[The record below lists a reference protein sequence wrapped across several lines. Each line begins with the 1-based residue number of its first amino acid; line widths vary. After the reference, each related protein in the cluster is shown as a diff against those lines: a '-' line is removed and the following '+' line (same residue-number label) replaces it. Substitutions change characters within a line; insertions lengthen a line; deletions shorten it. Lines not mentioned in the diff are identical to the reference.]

1 MIKKIVLSFTLIL
14 FFSNI
19 AFAFEENAE
28 NFILETTQDAK
39 SIILNKTIGDK
50 DKRKQLEKLALNA
63 VDVAGLAKYTLGQER
78 KNLSDKQISEFV
90 STFKVFFSKNL
101 SNKLKDYSD
110 QEVKITGSKKI
121 SDNYVLVNS
130 KIVSLKDK
138 QEIAVDWRVFLV
150 DGNLIIRDL
159 VVEGLSLAR
168 TQREE
173 FASIIANKNFESLEK
188 NSVDLYSTVK
198 SLYLQKR
205 ENLISNSSGSEDEWK
220 NFK

>member
-1 MIKKIVLSFTLIL
+1 MIKKIALSLALIV
-14 FFSNI
+14 FFSSTS
-19 AFAFEENAE
+19 FAFEKNAE
-28 NFILETTQDAK
+28 NFILETTQNAK
-39 SIILNKTIGDK
+39 KIILDKAISDK

-173 FASIIANKNFESLEK
+173 FASIIANKKFEGLIQSLNE
-188 NSVDLYSTVK
+188 Y
-198 SLYLQKR
+198 
-205 ENLISNSSGSEDEWK
+205 ISN
-220 NFK
+220 N

>member
-1 MIKKIVLSFTLIL
+1 MIKKIVLSLALIV
-14 FFSNI
+14 FFSNSSL
-19 AFAFEENAE
+19 AFEKNAE
-28 NFILETTQDAK
+28 NFILETTQNAK
-39 SIILNKTIGDK
+39 KIILDKAISDK
-50 DKRKQLEKLALNA
+50 DKRKQLEKLALNT

-78 KNLSDKQISEFV
+78 KNLSDKQISQFV

-173 FASIIANKNFESLEK
+173 FASIIANKKFEGLIQSLNEYI
-188 NSVDLYSTVK
+188 N
-198 SLYLQKR
+198 
-205 ENLISNSSGSEDEWK
+205 NN
-220 NFK
+220 

>member
-19 AFAFEENAE
+19 AFAFEKNAE
-28 NFILETTQDAK
+28 NFILETTQNAK
-39 SIILNKTIGDK
+39 KIILDKTIGDK
-50 DKRKQLEKLALNA
+50 DKGKQLQKLALDA

-173 FASIIANKNFESLEK
+173 FASIIANKKFEGLIQSLNEYIA
-188 NSVDLYSTVK
+188 N
-198 SLYLQKR
+198 
-205 ENLISNSSGSEDEWK
+205 N
-220 NFK
+220 

>member
-1 MIKKIVLSFTLIL
+1 MIKKIALSLALIV
-14 FFSNI
+14 FFSSTS
-19 AFAFEENAE
+19 FAFEKNAE
-28 NFILETTQDAK
+28 NFILETTQNAK
-39 SIILNKTIGDK
+39 KIILDKAISDK
-50 DKRKQLEKLALNA
+50 DKRKQLEKLALNT

-173 FASIIANKNFESLEK
+173 FASIIANKKFEGLIQSLNEYIA
-188 NSVDLYSTVK
+188 N
-198 SLYLQKR
+198 
-205 ENLISNSSGSEDEWK
+205 N
-220 NFK
+220 

>member
-1 MIKKIVLSFTLIL
+1 MIKKIVLPLALIV
-14 FFSNI
+14 FFSNSSL
-19 AFAFEENAE
+19 AFEKNAE
-28 NFILETTQDAK
+28 NFILETTQNAK
-39 SIILNKTIGDK
+39 KIILDKAIGDK
-50 DKRKQLEKLALNA
+50 DKRKQLEKLALNT

-173 FASIIANKNFESLEK
+173 FASIIANKKFEGLIQSLNEYIT
-188 NSVDLYSTVK
+188 N
-198 SLYLQKR
+198 
-205 ENLISNSSGSEDEWK
+205 N
-220 NFK
+220 

>member
-1 MIKKIVLSFTLIL
+1 MIKKTVLSFTLIL

-19 AFAFEENAE
+19 AFAFEKNAE
-28 NFILETTQDAK
+28 NFILETTQNAK
-39 SIILNKTIGDK
+39 KIILDKTIGEK
-50 DKRKQLEKLALNA
+50 DKGKQLEKLALNA

-110 QEVKITGSKKI
+110 QEVKVTGSKKI

-173 FASIIANKNFESLEK
+173 FASIIANKKFEGLIQSLNEYIA
-188 NSVDLYSTVK
+188 N
-198 SLYLQKR
+198 
-205 ENLISNSSGSEDEWK
+205 N
-220 NFK
+220 

>member
-1 MIKKIVLSFTLIL
+1 MIKKIVLSLALIV
-14 FFSNI
+14 FFSNSSL
-19 AFAFEENAE
+19 AFEKNAE
-28 NFILETTQDAK
+28 NFILETTQNAK
-39 SIILNKTIGDK
+39 KIILDKAISDK
-50 DKRKQLEKLALNA
+50 DKRKQLEKLALNT

-173 FASIIANKNFESLEK
+173 FASIIANKKFEG
-188 NSVDLYSTVK
+188 
-198 SLYLQKR
+198 
-205 ENLISNSSGSEDEWK
+205 LIQILNEYIT
-220 NFK
+220 NN

>member
-1 MIKKIVLSFTLIL
+1 MYIIQTEPAKGRGRQPRP
-14 FFSNI
+14 FF
-19 AFAFEENAE
+19 AW
-28 NFILETTQDAK
+28 L
-39 SIILNKTIGDK
+39 L
-50 DKRKQLEKLALNA
+50 
-63 VDVAGLAKYTLGQER
+63 DVAGLAKYTLGQER
-78 KNLSDKQISEFV
+78 KNLSDKQISQFV
-90 STFKVFFSKNL
+90 STFEVFFSKNL

-173 FASIIANKNFESLEK
+173 FASIIANKKFE
-188 NSVDLYSTVK
+188 
-198 SLYLQKR
+198 
-205 ENLISNSSGSEDEWK
+205 
-220 NFK
+220 

>member
-1 MIKKIVLSFTLIL
+1 MIKKILLSFTLIL

-19 AFAFEENAE
+19 SFAFERNAE
-28 NFILETTQDAK
+28 NFILETTQKAK
-39 SIILNKTIGDK
+39 KIILNNAIGDK

-78 KNLSDKQISEFV
+78 KNLSDRQISEFV

-110 QEVKITGSKKI
+110 QEVKVMGSKKI

-173 FASIIANKNFESLEK
+173 FASIIANKKFEGLIQSLNEYIA
-188 NSVDLYSTVK
+188 N
-198 SLYLQKR
+198 
-205 ENLISNSSGSEDEWK
+205 N
-220 NFK
+220 

>member
-1 MIKKIVLSFTLIL
+1 MIKKIALSLTLIV
-14 FFSNI
+14 FFINTS
-19 AFAFEENAE
+19 FAFEKNAE
-28 NFILETTQDAK
+28 NFITETTQNAK
-39 SIILNKTIGDK
+39 KIILDKDIGDK
-50 DKRKQLEKLALNA
+50 DKRKLLEKLALNT

-78 KNLSDKQISEFV
+78 KNLSDKQISQFV
-90 STFKVFFSKNL
+90 STFRVFFSKNL

-110 QEVKITGSKKI
+110 QEVKVTGSKKI

-173 FASIIANKNFESLEK
+173 FASVIANKKFEGLIQSLNEYIA
-188 NSVDLYSTVK
+188 N
-198 SLYLQKR
+198 
-205 ENLISNSSGSEDEWK
+205 N
-220 NFK
+220 

>member
-1 MIKKIVLSFTLIL
+1 MIKKIVSSFALIL

-19 AFAFEENAE
+19 AFAFEKNAE

-39 SIILNKTIGDK
+39 SIILNKTIGDT

-173 FASIIANKNFESLEK
+173 FASIIANKKFEGLIQSLNEYIA
-188 NSVDLYSTVK
+188 N
-198 SLYLQKR
+198 
-205 ENLISNSSGSEDEWK
+205 N
-220 NFK
+220 

>member
-1 MIKKIVLSFTLIL
+1 MIKKILLSLALIV
-14 FFSNI
+14 FFSNSSL
-19 AFAFEENAE
+19 AFEKNAE
-28 NFILETTQDAK
+28 NFILETTQNAK
-39 SIILNKTIGDK
+39 KIILDKAISDK
-50 DKRKQLEKLALNA
+50 DKRKQLEKLALNT

-173 FASIIANKNFESLEK
+173 FASIIANKKFEGLIQSLNEYIT
-188 NSVDLYSTVK
+188 N
-198 SLYLQKR
+198 
-205 ENLISNSSGSEDEWK
+205 N
-220 NFK
+220 

>member
-1 MIKKIVLSFTLIL
+1 MIKKIVLSLALIV
-14 FFSNI
+14 FFSNSSL
-19 AFAFEENAE
+19 AFEKNAE
-28 NFILETTQDAK
+28 NFILETTQNAK
-39 SIILNKTIGDK
+39 KIILDKAISDK
-50 DKRKQLEKLALNA
+50 DKRKQLEKLALNT

-78 KNLSDKQISEFV
+78 KNLSDKQISQFV
-90 STFKVFFSKNL
+90 STFEVFFSKNL

-159 VVEGLSLAR
+159 VVEGLSLAK

-173 FASIIANKNFESLEK
+173 FASIIANKKFEGLIQSLNEYI
-188 NSVDLYSTVK
+188 N
-198 SLYLQKR
+198 
-205 ENLISNSSGSEDEWK
+205 NN
-220 NFK
+220 

>member
-19 AFAFEENAE
+19 AFAFEKNAE

-39 SIILNKTIGDK
+39 SIILNKTISDK

-173 FASIIANKNFESLEK
+173 FASIIANKKFEGLIQSLNEYIA
-188 NSVDLYSTVK
+188 N
-198 SLYLQKR
+198 
-205 ENLISNSSGSEDEWK
+205 N
-220 NFK
+220 

>member
-1 MIKKIVLSFTLIL
+1 MIKKIVLSLALIV
-14 FFSNI
+14 FFSNSSL
-19 AFAFEENAE
+19 AFEKNAE
-28 NFILETTQDAK
+28 NFILETTQNAK
-39 SIILNKTIGDK
+39 KIILDKAINDK
-50 DKRKQLEKLALNA
+50 DKRKQLEKLALNT

-78 KNLSDKQISEFV
+78 KNLSDKQISQFV

-173 FASIIANKNFESLEK
+173 FASIIANKKFEGLIQSLNEYIT
-188 NSVDLYSTVK
+188 N
-198 SLYLQKR
+198 
-205 ENLISNSSGSEDEWK
+205 N
-220 NFK
+220 

>member
-1 MIKKIVLSFTLIL
+1 MIKKIVLSLALIV
-14 FFSNI
+14 FFSNSSL
-19 AFAFEENAE
+19 AFEKNAE
-28 NFILETTQDAK
+28 NFILETTQNAK
-39 SIILNKTIGDK
+39 KIILDKAINDK
-50 DKRKQLEKLALNA
+50 DKRKQLEKLALNT

-173 FASIIANKNFESLEK
+173 FASIIANKKFEGLIQSLNEYIT
-188 NSVDLYSTVK
+188 N
-198 SLYLQKR
+198 
-205 ENLISNSSGSEDEWK
+205 N
-220 NFK
+220 

>member
-1 MIKKIVLSFTLIL
+1 MIKKIVLSLALIV
-14 FFSNI
+14 FFSNSSL
-19 AFAFEENAE
+19 AFEKNAE
-28 NFILETTQDAK
+28 NFILETTQNAK
-39 SIILNKTIGDK
+39 KIILDKAISDK
-50 DKRKQLEKLALNA
+50 DKRKQLEKLALNT

-78 KNLSDKQISEFV
+78 KNLSDKQISQFV
-90 STFKVFFSKNL
+90 SSFKVFFSKNL

-173 FASIIANKNFESLEK
+173 FASIIANKKFEGLIQSLNEYIT
-188 NSVDLYSTVK
+188 N
-198 SLYLQKR
+198 
-205 ENLISNSSGSEDEWK
+205 N
-220 NFK
+220 

>member
-1 MIKKIVLSFTLIL
+1 MMKKVILSFALIL
-14 FFSNI
+14 FCSNI
-19 AFAFEENAE
+19 SFAFEKDAE
-28 NFILETTQDAK
+28 NFILETTQNAQK
-39 SIILNKTIGDK
+39 IILDKTIGDK
-50 DKRKQLEKLALNA
+50 DKGKQLQKLALNA

-173 FASIIANKNFESLEK
+173 FASIIANKKFEGLIQSLNEYIA
-188 NSVDLYSTVK
+188 N
-198 SLYLQKR
+198 
-205 ENLISNSSGSEDEWK
+205 N
-220 NFK
+220 

>member
-1 MIKKIVLSFTLIL
+1 MIKKIALSLALIV
-14 FFSNI
+14 FFSNTS
-19 AFAFEENAE
+19 FAFEKNAE
-28 NFILETTQDAK
+28 NFILETTQNAK
-39 SIILNKTIGDK
+39 KIILDKAIGDK
-50 DKRKQLEKLALNA
+50 DKRKQLEKLALDT

-78 KNLSDKQISEFV
+78 KNLSDKQISQFV
-90 STFKVFFSKNL
+90 STFRVFFSKNL

-173 FASIIANKNFESLEK
+173 FASIIANKKFEGLIQSLNEYIA
-188 NSVDLYSTVK
+188 N
-198 SLYLQKR
+198 
-205 ENLISNSSGSEDEWK
+205 N
-220 NFK
+220 

>member
-1 MIKKIVLSFTLIL
+1 MIKQIVLSLALIV
-14 FFSNI
+14 FFSNSSL
-19 AFAFEENAE
+19 AFEKNAE
-28 NFILETTQDAK
+28 NFILETTQNAK
-39 SIILNKTIGDK
+39 KIILDKAISDK
-50 DKRKQLEKLALNA
+50 DKRKQLEKLAINT

-78 KNLSDKQISEFV
+78 KNLSDKQISQFV

-173 FASIIANKNFESLEK
+173 FASIIANKKFEGLIQSLNEYIT
-188 NSVDLYSTVK
+188 N
-198 SLYLQKR
+198 
-205 ENLISNSSGSEDEWK
+205 N
-220 NFK
+220 